1 MSQDRAE
8 VAKTVRLRVLR
19 QDKPSD
25 QPDANRRWEEFDI
38 PWRPS
43 MNIISCLMAIQRNP
57 VTADGKQTDAV
68 VWENSCLEE
77 VCGAC
82 TMLINGKVRQSCSA
96 LVDKLAQ
103 PITLE
108 PLTSFPVVRDLIVD
122 RTRLFEAFKRVQ
134 AWVPIDGTYD
144 LGPGP
149 RMNEEVRQK
158 SYVLST
164 CIACASCMEACPNF
178 NEQSPFIGPAAIN
191 QARLHNSHPTGGM
204 HSTARLEAL
213 LGEGGIAYCGN
224 DQNCVRVCPKGIPLT
239 ESIAEMNRQV
249 NLYAIKSLFTK

>member
-1 MSQDRAE
+1 MIRM
-8 VAKTVRLRVLR
+8 RILR
-19 QDKPSD
+19 QDKPKGEG
-25 QPDANRRWEEFDI
+25 DANQRWEEFDI
-38 PWRPS
+38 PWKPG

-57 VTADGKQTDAV
+57 VTADGKPTNAV
-68 VWENSCLEE
+68 VWESNCLEE

-82 TMLINGKVRQSCSA
+82 TMLVNGKVRQGCSA

-103 PITLE
+103 PITIE

-122 RTRLFEAFKRVQ
+122 RSRIFEAFKTVR
-134 AWVPIDGTYD
+134 AWVPVDGTYD

-149 RMNEEVRQK
+149 KMSEEQRQV

-164 CIACASCMEACPNF
+164 CMACTACMEACPNF
-178 NEQSPFIGPAAIN
+178 NEDSPFMGAAAIN
-191 QARLHNSHPTGGM
+191 QARLHNSHPTGAM
-204 HSTARLEAL
+204 HKEERLEAL
-213 LGEGGIAYCGN
+213 MGIGGIAYCGM

-249 NLYAIKSLFTK
+249 NLYAITSLFKK